1 MTGKTHSRKAR
12 GRPPVVEVIRI
23 QKLMIRKVSTLA
35 AQVVERAAAQGLS
48 LRQLAERMGLDR
60 QRLNEMLARRELAEK
75 HFLRL
80 TEALG
85 MQADDWDHP
94 LPRRR
99 TPLEQVRRM
108 RQKVHRIRTE
118 KNRVQLEE
126 PVPFAMLNGTGADG
140 AEKG

>member
-1 MTGKTHSRKAR
+1 M
-12 GRPPVVEVIRI
+12 
-23 QKLMIRKVSTLA
+23 A
-35 AQVVERAAAQGLS
+35 AQVVERAARQGLR
-48 LRQLAERMGLDR
+48 LVQLAARMGISR
-60 QRLNEMLARRELAEK
+60 QELNQILAAPVVSERN
-75 HFLRL
+75 FLRL

-85 MQADDWDHP
+85 MQPEDWDQP
-94 LPRRR
+94 LPRPR

-126 PVPFAMLNGTGADG
+126 PEPFAMLNGTGADG